1 MTAEEIAYAGGKVYT
16 KNPDAWYYLN
26 SAGGSITGS
35 THWWSLSPRSW
46 DDNASGVWIGVGSST
61 PGNIGGNQVNTSNGV
76 RPAISIKSCAL
87 WSSGNG
93 SSSSPYEINGGC

>member
-1 MTAEEIAYAGGKVYT
+1 MTADEIAYAGGVYGT
-16 KNPDAWYYLN
+16 NAPAWYYLN

-35 THWWSLSPRSW
+35 TWWWSLSPSGWNSRYSNVW
-46 DDNASGVWIGVGSST
+46 CVFGSDNPSFLSDS
-61 PGNIGGNQVNTSNGV
+61 NVNDSYGA